1 MRLAAAE
8 REAAVQMLT
17 RAFDDDP
24 LLRHLLPEA
33 PARPRLLARS
43 FRSMVRYG
51 LVYGEVHA
59 TSAELEGVAVWL
71 PAEYS
76 HASLWRMARTGVLAL
91 PLTVGLGFF
100 RRFSSYYEQIARF
113 KDRHARRDHWYLQLL
128 GVDPL
133 QQRKGHASRLLAAM
147 LNRLDDDH
155 LPCFLDTASENNV
168 RFYERFGFQVLEAAK
183 VPGSEIGCW
192 FMGRSTDG

>member
-1 MRLAAAE
+1 MHSGRAEPMRLAAAE

-76 HASLWRMARTGVLAL
+76 HATLWRMARTGVLAL
-91 PLTVGLGFF
+91 VPDG
-100 RRFSSYYEQIARF
+100 RPRF
-113 KDRHARRDHWYLQLL
+113 
-128 GVDPL
+128 
-133 QQRKGHASRLLAAM
+133 LLAI
-147 LNRLDDDH
+147 LVV
-155 LPCFLDTASENNV
+155 LPADRPVQRPPRTARPLVPPAPRRRS
-168 RFYERFGFQVLEAAK
+168 GPAAAK
-183 VPGSEIGCW
+183 ATPQGCL
-192 FMGRSTDG
+192 SPC